1 MKISKVIEE
10 IISSQFA
17 SNLPAGAEY
26 DKDAPYNQKEPK
38 AKQGDRP
45 SEEKYMPVWYGYNAG
60 IVILKDASG
69 KLYTFDY
76 SLLDKEDVEQ
86 YADREVVGYDEDGW
100 PEYSDVEFDG
110 KVIAAYVND
119 NLDKLTTGVGKEDYN
134 DDADIVLI
142 DQDLK
147 DYLLDFADKY
157 LSDNKA
163 ELIKVL
169 NSYEPQLNE
178 SATMSEAKMP
188 NEPFVK
194 VYFEYDFPSNENRLK
209 LINIIKDYF
218 GEPLSKG
225 RDDEYWS
232 TYIPELELDEFLS
245 MANEFNPSASSVTI
259 QANRF
264 KPLTKELKDGDIIK
278 FFDYTISENNP
289 PRAEGYLKPN
299 FIQRNRSLMKWD
311 GGSKEAWI
319 DNSMIDKYY
328 FYHGDVSDTKNPQ
341 KDVLLDPNNPII
353 IFDDDQFYGPSS
365 KKVSKKSARFDDF
378 KSDDENEDSYEGNT
392 GAVEYDKYRE
402 EKLRSLIKQYGGT
415 LNYMFGNNTDSKG
428 RWYTLIPLKNADDFI
443 QAAEDFGAYYGS
455 TAGNIY
461 LEDKA
466 LNEIRKIVRAVINS
480 VIK

>member
-1 MKISKVIEE
+1 MKISKIIQE
-10 IISSQFA
+10 IMSSQYA

-26 DKDAPYNQKEPK
+26 DKDAPYNQEEPVVK
-38 AKQGDRP
+38 KGYRP
-45 SEEKYMPVWYGYNAG
+45 SQEKYMPVWYGYNAG
-60 IVILKDASG
+60 IIIVKDANG

-76 SLLDKEDVEQ
+76 NVLDEKDVEE
-86 YADREVVGYDEDGW
+86 YANREVIGYDEDGW
-100 PEYSDVEFDG
+100 PEYSDIEFDG
-110 KVIAAYVND
+110 DMLTAYVND
-119 NLDKLTTGVGKEDYN
+119 NLDKLTTGVGEEDYS
-134 DDADIVLI
+134 DGVDIVLI

-147 DYLLDFADKY
+147 NYLLDFANKY

-245 MANEFNPSASSVTI
+245 MANEFNPSPSSVTI

-264 KPLTKELKDGDIIK
+264 KPLTKELTDGDIIK
-278 FFDYTISENNP
+278 FFDYTVSESDP
-289 PRAEGYLKPN
+289 PRVEGYLKPG

-311 GGSKEAWI
+311 GGQKEAWV

-328 FYHGDVSDTKNPQ
+328 FYHGDVSDIKGHPESR
-341 KDVLLDPNNPII
+341 KVDSDYVKIF
-353 IFDDDQFYGPSS
+353 FDDDMLDSMNAEQE
-365 KKVSKKSARFDDF
+365 
-378 KSDDENEDSYEGNT
+378 DE
-392 GAVEYDKYRE
+392 
-402 EKLRSLIKQYGGT
+402 LRKIIKDHRGQLRYVFGKDRASGGQ
-415 LNYMFGNNTDSKG
+415 
-428 RWYTLIPLKNADDFI
+428 RYTLVPKDLSDDFI
-443 QAAEDFGAYYGS
+443 QSAYEFGAYEAE
-455 TAGNIY
+455 TERNIR
-461 LEDKA
+461 LEDKS
-466 LNEIRKIVRAVINS
+466 LNEIRKIVRAVINN